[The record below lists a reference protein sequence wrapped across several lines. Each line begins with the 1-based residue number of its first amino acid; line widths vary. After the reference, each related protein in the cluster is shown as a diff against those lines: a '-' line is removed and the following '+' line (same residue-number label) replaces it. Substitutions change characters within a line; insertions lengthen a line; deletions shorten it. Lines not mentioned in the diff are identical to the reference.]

1 MYDVEDLRVIER
13 LLNQYNDLTWQKM
26 FETWQYEDV
35 LIIADAIIDK
45 SRFVIFYDREWH
57 ILGCDNRLLCV
68 DINRANY
75 SLQHGAILDVGRNP
89 ETLEE
94 LIYIRDEFGMYEA
107 QYNASAVMLVD
118 SPNGPFMVPQL
129 EHIPNYTGPRG
140 TYPRCPTG
148 EIGRRGDRLMVVR
161 NNISDF
167 IIDSSGELRI
177 DQDGITFK
185 EAYGEKWNRIATT
198 NDMLNIYGTESL
210 KRLLEYIASPSDS
223 KIDAIVKS
231 KMNEILTKV
240 GEN

>member
-1 MYDVEDLRVIER
+1 MYDVEELRVLEH
-13 LLNQYNDLTWQKM
+13 LLNQYNDLTWRNM
-26 FETWQYEDV
+26 FETPTYEQILV
-35 LIIADAIIDK
+35 IADAIIDK

-57 ILGCDNRLLCV
+57 IVGCDNRMFCV

-75 SLQHGAILDVGRNP
+75 ELQHGSFLDVGRNY

-94 LIYIRDEFGMYEA
+94 CIYVRGPLGICEA

-118 SPNGPFMVPQL
+118 SPNGPFIVPQL
-129 EHIPNYTGPRG
+129 EHIGPRG
-140 TYPRCPTG
+140 TFTRCPTG
-148 EIGRRGDRLMVVR
+148 EMGRRGDRLMVVR

-185 EAYGEKWNRIATT
+185 EAYGQKWNKIATT
-198 NDMLNIYGTESL
+198 NDMLKIYGTESL

-223 KIDAIVKS
+223 KMDAIVKS
-231 KMNEILTKV
+231 KINEILTKV
-240 GEN
+240 GED